1 MNMQEM
7 DPEMSGKDAET
18 RHRQTNFSSSKK
30 GRRQGSPKDDAC
42 KEREALKQ
50 LELEEKYKDWNRGV
64 AQIKEVLS
72 LVISS

>member
-1 MNMQEM
+1 MQEM

-18 RHRQTNFSSSKK
+18 RHRRTNFSSSKK